1 MGVVGERERPAQPV
15 AAGDGLWHARSPR
28 IPFIEPWPSG
38 HEAAVSAPSSYVL
51 EFSTGQVV
59 TVTGAGLIGRAP
71 HTGHG
76 ETTLQLVSVDD
87 PGRSVSKVHA
97 RFEAD
102 ADGLWIEDQES
113 GNGTVVVQ
121 HGLAPLPILPGRRHP
136 VPVGAVVRIGRQSFT
151 VR

>member
-1 MGVVGERERPAQPV
+1 MAERERPASSPAPV
-15 AAGDGLWHARSPR
+15 DGLWHARSPR
-28 IPFIEPWPSG
+28 IPFIEPWPPAD
-38 HEAAVSAPSSYVL
+38 EAPSSVPPAYVL

-71 HTGHG
+71 HAEPSGTA
-76 ETTLQLVSVDD
+76 LQLVRVDD

-102 ADGLWIEDQES
+102 ADGLWIEDLDS
-113 GNGTVVVQ
+113 GNGTALVQ
-121 HGLAPLPILPGRRHP
+121 PGLAPLPILPGRRHP
-136 VPVGAVVRIGRQSFT
+136 VSSGCVVRIGLQSFT